1 MLSISKTS
9 AVAVAMAMCLT
20 TAANAESCADG
31 KTMTNGALVIATGN
45 PAYSP
50 WVMND
55 SPESKE
61 GYEAA
66 IAWEVAKR
74 MGFADDAVT
83 WVRSTFD
90 EAIQPGA
97 KSFDFNLQQF
107 SISPERAAVVDF
119 SDPYYVSSKAVIVAP
134 GVAETMA
141 DMSIASIR
149 KLQFGAASG
158 QTSAAFIEDYIKP
171 EASLLLYDDMADV
184 TSAMQAGQAQ
194 ATVFDLP
201 TAMFVTAVR
210 YPEAKIIG
218 QFVEDRGAEGGGDA
232 FGMLFA
238 KGNPLRECVNKA
250 LAEMTADGTVAAI
263 ETQWLAG
270 AGGVP
275 VIALK

>member
-20 TAANAESCADG
+20 TTANAESCSDG
-31 KTMTNGALVIATGN
+31 KTLTSGALVIATGN

-55 SPESKE
+55 SPESKV

-66 IAWEVAKR
+66 IGWEVAKR
-74 MGFADDAVT
+74 LGFADESVT

-90 EAIQPGA
+90 EAIQPGE
-97 KSFDFNLQQF
+97 KNFDFNIQQF
-107 SISPERAAVVDF
+107 SILPEREAVIDF

-141 DMSIASIR
+141 DTSIESIR

-158 QTSAAFIEDYIKP
+158 QTSAAFIQEYIKP
-171 EASLLLYDDMADV
+171 EAELLLYDDMADV

-218 QFVEDRGAEGGGDA
+218 QFAEDRSIAGGGDA
-232 FGMLFA
+232 FGIVFSE
-238 KGNPLRECVNKA
+238 GNPLRECVNKV
-250 LAEMTADGTVAAI
+250 LAEMQADGTVAGI
-263 ETQWLAG
+263 ESKWLAES
-270 AGGVP
+270 AGVP
-275 VIALK
+275 VISLK